1 MTPVNAAPG
10 RAVPDW
16 NQEASHGFPAPQRT
30 CGPPHC
36 STHEQEFSMFPEY
49 RELIT
54 RLKTEDAHFTRLFD
68 EHNELDQ
75 RIKNLEARIELG
87 TDAEIETLKKEKL
100 SLKDQLYVIL
110 KETDAA

>member
-1 MTPVNAAPG
+1 
-10 RAVPDW
+10 
-16 NQEASHGFPAPQRT
+16 
-30 CGPPHC
+30 
-36 STHEQEFSMFPEY
+36 MFPEY
-49 RELIT
+49 RDLIT
-54 RLKTEDAHFTRLFD
+54 RLKSEDAHFTRLFD

-110 KETDAA
+110 KEAAA

>member
-1 MTPVNAAPG
+1 
-10 RAVPDW
+10 
-16 NQEASHGFPAPQRT
+16 
-30 CGPPHC
+30 
-36 STHEQEFSMFPEY
+36 MFPEY
-49 RELIT
+49 RDLIT

-68 EHNELDQ
+68 EHNDLDQ

-110 KETDAA
+110 KDAAAA